1 MKPRYLLALVTV
13 LVWGAVGV
21 GHGASDFGNGVLP
34 APEGVEAPPA
44 LNQRVREE
52 ILDPNR
58 PSEVKVATRGMT
70 TMVFPDKLEAVDADG
85 LAQKP
90 EQEGA
95 FIGSAGPRWVSLKA
109 REENA
114 ETNLNVIIA
123 GKAYAIYLKADR
135 YNDFIVRY
143 RFAGGGAAQ
152 QAPRRKVTSSRLMS
166 LLDKAKGYPLYA
178 HGGPDAEAMFV
189 GIDVMEY
196 HDGVCVTKDG
206 AMEGQVVRVLR
217 DNSLDALAF
226 EVVWRNRGAAPVDFV
241 PERQAVRVKNEVY
254 PATLAEG
261 PGLIPAQSEVR
272 TFFVVA
278 GGRDSA
284 TPNDLSAL
292 NDFYPLL
299 RVPDQPQPQ
308 P

>member
-1 MKPRYLLALVTV
+1 
-13 LVWGAVGV
+13 
-21 GHGASDFGNGVLP
+21 
-34 APEGVEAPPA
+34 
-44 LNQRVREE
+44 
-52 ILDPNR
+52 
-58 PSEVKVATRGMT
+58 
-70 TMVFPDKLEAVDADG
+70 
-85 LAQKP
+85 
-90 EQEGA
+90 
-95 FIGSAGPRWVSLKA
+95 
-109 REENA
+109 
-114 ETNLNVIIA
+114 
-123 GKAYAIYLKADR
+123 
-135 YNDFIVRY
+135 
-143 RFAGGGAAQ
+143 
-152 QAPRRKVTSSRLMS
+152 
-166 LLDKAKGYPLYA
+166 
-178 HGGPDAEAMFV
+178 
-189 GIDVMEY
+189 MEY

-226 EVVWRNRGAAPVDFV
+226 EVVWRNRGATPVDFV

-254 PATLAEG
+254 PANLAEG